1 MNMKIPPVI
10 MQTSKNKQPEYVI
23 EMIKSKSVGWK
34 YEHFTDVECI
44 QFFRDN
50 PIEEFSNII
59 KVFNGFTEGPHKGD
73 LFRYYYLYIKGG
85 VYIDSDAMIETN
97 IEDIVKKYEFVS
109 IVRDDKNLIFNGFLA
124 CTSNHQIMYD
134 ALSHIYKTPNPK
146 YYMEFVSE
154 LYTIV
159 KSSNESNIKLYIEK
173 RPTPPFPNPW
183 AVNSYDGENI
193 ILKHYPRT
201 KMIPRD

>member
-1 MNMKIPPVI
+1 MKIPPVI

-34 YEHFTDVECI
+34 YEHFVEPEI
-44 QFFRDN
+44 Q
-50 PIEEFSNII
+50 S
-59 KVFNGFTEGPHKGD
+59 
-73 LFRYYYLYIKGG
+73 L
-85 VYIDSDAMIETN
+85 
-97 IEDIVKKYEFVS
+97 
-109 IVRDDKNLIFNGFLA
+109 
-124 CTSNHQIMYD
+124 
-134 ALSHIYKTPNPK
+134 
-146 YYMEFVSE
+146 
-154 LYTIV
+154 
-159 KSSNESNIKLYIEK
+159 NESNIKLYIEK